1 MDIGKYGWRNKVN
14 ERIVKM
20 NNTNNRLEYKN
31 YRGCKDILTIDLHN
45 DYSVIA
51 IKIWKPEEHK
61 YVVQLML
68 KENTVDKWDL
78 IEKAESLE
86 FNVDYKI
93 INKAILKHVATLLSD
108 GFFDYYIKRYEYE
121 LKCFDIGYE
130 IAEKERLGDK

>member
-1 MDIGKYGWRNKVN
+1 MDIGKFGWRNRVN

-51 IKIWKPEEHK
+51 IKSWNSEEHK

-68 KENTVDKWDL
+68 KENTVDKWVL

>member
-1 MDIGKYGWRNKVN
+1 
-14 ERIVKM
+14 M

-31 YRGCKDILTIDLHN
+31 YRGCKDILIIDLHN

>member
-1 MDIGKYGWRNKVN
+1 
-14 ERIVKM
+14 M
-20 NNTNNRLEYKN
+20 NNVNNKLTYEN

-45 DYSVIA
+45 DYTVIA
-51 IKIWKPEEHK
+51 IKSWNPDEHK
-61 YVVQLML
+61 YTAQLML

-108 GFFDYYIKRYEYE
+108 GFFDYYIDRYKYE
-121 LKCFDIGYE
+121 LKCFDIGNE
-130 IAEKERLGDK
+130 IAEEERLGEQ

>member
-1 MDIGKYGWRNKVN
+1 MKTKITRKGLTKM
-14 ERIVKM
+14 ERL
-20 NNTNNRLEYKN
+20 TYKN
-31 YRGCKDILTIDLHN
+31 YRGNKDILTIDLHHN
-45 DYSVIA
+45 DYTVIA
-51 IKIWKPEEHK
+51 IKSWNPAEHK
-61 YVVQLML
+61 YTVQLML

-93 INKAILKHVATLLSD
+93 INKAILKHVSTLLSD

-121 LKCFDIGYE
+121 LKCFDIGNE